1 MKVFTGA
8 APFSDK
14 PPRAAVLAIA
24 GGQRPSR
31 PTHPDLADNLWG
43 LIQKCWNQEASPRPN
58 ALEILC
64 GL

>member
-8 APFSDK
+8 APFGDK
-14 PPRAAVLAIA
+14 PPLAAVSAIA
-24 GGQRPSR
+24 SGERPSR
-31 PTHPDLADNLWG
+31 PTHPDLADDLWG
-43 LIQKCWNQEASPRPN
+43 LTKKCWNQEASLRPN